1 MRLFTKDTTL
11 SYHNKT
17 FSHIF
22 SFSSKYFTS
31 HKQKLAYSKYLLYFC
46 RQIKNLT
53 QRLIK
58 TEK

>member
-46 RQIKNLT
+46 RQTKNLT
-53 QRLIK
+53 Q
-58 TEK
+58 